1 MKTFSRLLAAM
12 LLLCLSGKA
21 FTQNIGTII
30 HHRLRYISPYAQSG
44 LLADRSQG
52 NLDPKTFSA
61 DSLTN
66 DNAVDASRFSGLY
79 FTMVTTPV
87 AEQYL
92 LPDAKDIYVERAS
105 WRYPSDQM
113 PLALMAFRYDYI
125 RPDALSAGLITLS
138 SDSTLIPTVPVD
150 QILRQDTLF
159 AIGPHHDIVR
169 SNKLTLYFPAIAKN
183 LSAAIDTLWIDN
195 GNGWQSMTTAQP
207 VTLGFTSGGLQFIKT
222 KIKVGNKELHSH
234 FVVDIQYNFSNS
246 NPPQPEGRYDQAN
259 PRIVDIEAEDAYLG
273 EKATS
278 KLYIFTHCDDDIIR
292 KPLIIVDGF
301 EPSAKVFDKT
311 THELQNSNAFKNIF
325 DDNKLGIFT
334 TIPENISYIPSHQ
347 ALYDAGYDL
356 IFVDYTDRGYWS
368 PDENGVRRFK
378 TLQRGGQDY
387 VQRNA
392 LMLET
397 AIKFV
402 NDEMKAHDP
411 NSKIN
416 LVGMSMG
423 GVVCKWAVLDMEER
437 GIDHNIENF
446 WSFDSPHRGAN
457 IPAGLQ
463 ALVHDLY
470 NLAVDFGY
478 GLKKKVRDEKPE
490 IVEAYSVLT
499 SHFAESSLIYNLTD
513 IFERTKYNAFQNEY
527 MAKGRNHDGEIM
539 DCHYRAISNGALD
552 GTGQIF
558 NAGDPIALIDT
569 RAPYVLKHL
578 GGSVWWNTFWNDF
591 QYNFGS
597 GISLF
602 CNVISQRSNGLS
614 TIYVRSLQKKILGM
628 MIPPQQAIILVPSFG
643 ALDNCAGGFTVL
655 GDDINGINWIQDGY
669 SFTPVGSALDVRG
682 DILDFLDFDFSN
694 VENIIDQ
701 NLVRPESYTGAVEP
715 VVSFSI
721 REDGGH
727 RTFPLQLNQLHV
739 FTTYRSIAF
748 LAYDLLS
755 FSGLTLSELDHQ
767 TFNFGKLSSELE
779 PNYELTMFQPR
790 NGNISQSILVKNNST
805 IGINMGGQLGLNPG
819 SNLPNNLHPSEFT
832 VNIVA
837 AGCEDS
843 PTIVSVDNSSKIQVG
858 DETVANKGLLNI
870 GYNATLDLSGTLDVR
885 PESKIT
891 ILNGGTLIIRTGA
904 LLNMDSAQIIV
915 EDGGHLIIE
924 DDPKLKLWAGSKIII
939 RGVADFGKITCD
951 YVNAEIHLPTGG
963 RLNLHG
969 DFNYTGYN
977 ASQLLFNVGANSAV
991 YCDSINLTLS
1001 QGKITGG
1008 MNSVSFLFKNGA
1020 KSVKLTD
1027 LDFEGGTGIDITSG
1041 LDSLDILRST
1051 FTGMSMGAR
1060 INLAPD
1066 VDANVTI
1073 SKSKFLIGS
1082 GVYANNVK
1090 YMSVTESEF
1099 IGRSWFFQYI
1109 WDAKKVG
1116 LQVDNGTQLNIN
1128 QSFFALLQYGIK
1140 TSNTP
1145 TYLSCSYSI
1154 NNIYGIEHFNAFN
1167 TSKTL
1172 KMVQSGL
1179 IKNRIGALVNN
1190 TNFDINID
1198 NQSTIDANLFVH
1210 CNGTSYPVP
1219 ERFSKPEEINPYYT
1233 GGGIEGDTQRD
1244 APYLPTCG
1252 AFFQGTVS
1260 PFNVIDFELL
1270 AKNNIWVCNT
1280 PLGYCNWTDLKDNS
1294 SNHIDLLRDPQMA
1307 LDGNKDIEFCAMV
1320 LYQRENKGEAKTES
1334 DPEVYSIY
1342 PNPTGEFV
1350 NL

>member
-1 MKTFSRLLAAM
+1 
-12 LLLCLSGKA
+12 
-21 FTQNIGTII
+21 
-30 HHRLRYISPYAQSG
+30 
-44 LLADRSQG
+44 
-52 NLDPKTFSA
+52 
-61 DSLTN
+61 
-66 DNAVDASRFSGLY
+66 
-79 FTMVTTPV
+79 
-87 AEQYL
+87 
-92 LPDAKDIYVERAS
+92 
-105 WRYPSDQM
+105 
-113 PLALMAFRYDYI
+113 
-125 RPDALSAGLITLS
+125 
-138 SDSTLIPTVPVD
+138 
-150 QILRQDTLF
+150 
-159 AIGPHHDIVR
+159 
-169 SNKLTLYFPAIAKN
+169 
-183 LSAAIDTLWIDN
+183 
-195 GNGWQSMTTAQP
+195 
-207 VTLGFTSGGLQFIKT
+207 
-222 KIKVGNKELHSH
+222 
-234 FVVDIQYNFSNS
+234 
-246 NPPQPEGRYDQAN
+246 
-259 PRIVDIEAEDAYLG
+259 
-273 EKATS
+273 
-278 KLYIFTHCDDDIIR
+278 
-292 KPLIIVDGF
+292 
-301 EPSAKVFDKT
+301 
-311 THELQNSNAFKNIF
+311 
-325 DDNKLGIFT
+325 
-334 TIPENISYIPSHQ
+334 
-347 ALYDAGYDL
+347 
-356 IFVDYTDRGYWS
+356 
-368 PDENGVRRFK
+368 
-378 TLQRGGQDY
+378 
-387 VQRNA
+387 
-392 LMLET
+392 
-397 AIKFV
+397 
-402 NDEMKAHDP
+402 
-411 NSKIN
+411 
-416 LVGMSMG
+416 
-423 GVVCKWAVLDMEER
+423 
-437 GIDHNIENF
+437 
-446 WSFDSPHRGAN
+446 
-457 IPAGLQ
+457 
-463 ALVHDLY
+463 
-470 NLAVDFGY
+470 
-478 GLKKKVRDEKPE
+478 
-490 IVEAYSVLT
+490 
-499 SHFAESSLIYNLTD
+499 
-513 IFERTKYNAFQNEY
+513 
-527 MAKGRNHDGEIM
+527 
-539 DCHYRAISNGALD
+539 
-552 GTGQIF
+552 
-558 NAGDPIALIDT
+558 
-569 RAPYVLKHL
+569 
-578 GGSVWWNTFWNDF
+578 
-591 QYNFGS
+591 
-597 GISLF
+597 
-602 CNVISQRSNGLS
+602 
-614 TIYVRSLQKKILGM
+614 
-628 MIPPQQAIILVPSFG
+628 
-643 ALDNCAGGFTVL
+643 
-655 GDDINGINWIQDGY
+655 
-669 SFTPVGSALDVRG
+669 
-682 DILDFLDFDFSN
+682 
-694 VENIIDQ
+694 
-701 NLVRPESYTGAVEP
+701 
-715 VVSFSI
+715 
-721 REDGGH
+721 
-727 RTFPLQLNQLHV
+727 
-739 FTTYRSIAF
+739 
-748 LAYDLLS
+748 
-755 FSGLTLSELDHQ
+755 
-767 TFNFGKLSSELE
+767 
-779 PNYELTMFQPR
+779 MFQPKNM

-805 IGINMGGQLGLNPG
+805 IGVNMGGQLGLNPG
-819 SNLPNNLHPSEFT
+819 TTLPNNLHPTEFT

-843 PTIVSVDNSSKIQVG
+843 TTIVSVDNSSKIQVG

-891 ILNGGTLIIRTGA
+891 ILNGGTLIIRSGA
-904 LLNMDSAQIIV
+904 ILNLTESQIIV

-924 DDPKLKLWAGSKIII
+924 DDPMLKLWAGSKIII

-1060 INLAPD
+1060 INLAPN

-1179 IKNRIGALVNN
+1179 IKNRVGALVNN

-1252 AFFQGTVS
+1252 AFFRGTVS

-1280 PLGYCNWTDLKDNS
+1280 PLGYCNWTDLK
-1294 SNHIDLLRDPQMA
+1294 IITLT
-1307 LDGNKDIEFCAMV
+1307 I
-1320 LYQRENKGEAKTES
+1320 
-1334 DPEVYSIY
+1334 
-1342 PNPTGEFV
+1342 
-1350 NL
+1350 

>member
-1 MKTFSRLLAAM
+1 
-12 LLLCLSGKA
+12 
-21 FTQNIGTII
+21 
-30 HHRLRYISPYAQSG
+30 
-44 LLADRSQG
+44 
-52 NLDPKTFSA
+52 
-61 DSLTN
+61 
-66 DNAVDASRFSGLY
+66 
-79 FTMVTTPV
+79 
-87 AEQYL
+87 
-92 LPDAKDIYVERAS
+92 
-105 WRYPSDQM
+105 
-113 PLALMAFRYDYI
+113 
-125 RPDALSAGLITLS
+125 
-138 SDSTLIPTVPVD
+138 
-150 QILRQDTLF
+150 
-159 AIGPHHDIVR
+159 
-169 SNKLTLYFPAIAKN
+169 
-183 LSAAIDTLWIDN
+183 
-195 GNGWQSMTTAQP
+195 
-207 VTLGFTSGGLQFIKT
+207 
-222 KIKVGNKELHSH
+222 
-234 FVVDIQYNFSNS
+234 
-246 NPPQPEGRYDQAN
+246 
-259 PRIVDIEAEDAYLG
+259 
-273 EKATS
+273 
-278 KLYIFTHCDDDIIR
+278 
-292 KPLIIVDGF
+292 
-301 EPSAKVFDKT
+301 
-311 THELQNSNAFKNIF
+311 
-325 DDNKLGIFT
+325 
-334 TIPENISYIPSHQ
+334 
-347 ALYDAGYDL
+347 
-356 IFVDYTDRGYWS
+356 
-368 PDENGVRRFK
+368 
-378 TLQRGGQDY
+378 
-387 VQRNA
+387 
-392 LMLET
+392 
-397 AIKFV
+397 
-402 NDEMKAHDP
+402 
-411 NSKIN
+411 
-416 LVGMSMG
+416 
-423 GVVCKWAVLDMEER
+423 
-437 GIDHNIENF
+437 
-446 WSFDSPHRGAN
+446 
-457 IPAGLQ
+457 
-463 ALVHDLY
+463 
-470 NLAVDFGY
+470 
-478 GLKKKVRDEKPE
+478 
-490 IVEAYSVLT
+490 
-499 SHFAESSLIYNLTD
+499 
-513 IFERTKYNAFQNEY
+513 
-527 MAKGRNHDGEIM
+527 
-539 DCHYRAISNGALD
+539 
-552 GTGQIF
+552 
-558 NAGDPIALIDT
+558 
-569 RAPYVLKHL
+569 
-578 GGSVWWNTFWNDF
+578 
-591 QYNFGS
+591 
-597 GISLF
+597 
-602 CNVISQRSNGLS
+602 
-614 TIYVRSLQKKILGM
+614 
-628 MIPPQQAIILVPSFG
+628 
-643 ALDNCAGGFTVL
+643 
-655 GDDINGINWIQDGY
+655 
-669 SFTPVGSALDVRG
+669 
-682 DILDFLDFDFSN
+682 
-694 VENIIDQ
+694 
-701 NLVRPESYTGAVEP
+701 
-715 VVSFSI
+715 
-721 REDGGH
+721 
-727 RTFPLQLNQLHV
+727 
-739 FTTYRSIAF
+739 
-748 LAYDLLS
+748 
-755 FSGLTLSELDHQ
+755 
-767 TFNFGKLSSELE
+767 
-779 PNYELTMFQPR
+779 
-790 NGNISQSILVKNNST
+790 
-805 IGINMGGQLGLNPG
+805 
-819 SNLPNNLHPSEFT
+819 
-832 VNIVA
+832 
-837 AGCEDS
+837 
-843 PTIVSVDNSSKIQVG
+843 
-858 DETVANKGLLNI
+858 
-870 GYNATLDLSGTLDVR
+870 
-885 PESKIT
+885 
-891 ILNGGTLIIRTGA
+891 
-904 LLNMDSAQIIV
+904 MDSAQIIV

-1350 NL
+1350 NLQSSFNQVTDYIIRDIYNRTVLQGSFVQSTRITLASLPNGIYYIKVGEKASGSSVFKIIKVK